1 MTLMI
6 KNNIMIILPI
16 VLILDLLIPFVLA
29 PTYKGYNHLIQV
41 MSVLGNSKAPL
52 HNVYNIWL
60 VVFGIFLV
68 IIDFKIYSIVS
79 EYSNIIATLLFIIL
93 MIYAIGG
100 CILSGLFPVGE
111 IKSLSTISEKIHGYA
126 SAIGFMCL
134 SFAPLLVGIY
144 LYRTNNCKFAIF
156 SICCFALAIVC
167 FACFVMGD
175 KPNFKNSLLAFEG
188 LWQRLSLLFMYVPL
202 TCFVLFGK

>member
-1 MTLMI
+1 MI

-68 IIDFKIYSIVS
+68 IIDFM
-79 EYSNIIATLLFIIL
+79 NITVRQSRQSGVARAT
-93 MIYAIGG
+93 
-100 CILSGLFPVGE
+100 CP
-111 IKSLSTISEKIHGYA
+111 
-126 SAIGFMCL
+126 
-134 SFAPLLVGIY
+134 
-144 LYRTNNCKFAIF
+144 
-156 SICCFALAIVC
+156 
-167 FACFVMGD
+167 D
-175 KPNFKNSLLAFEG
+175 
-188 LWQRLSLLFMYVPL
+188 
-202 TCFVLFGK
+202 